1 MTSDPSRTDQTI
13 QNLRRTPDSSSMK
26 ALLFSLVL
34 PLVLAACGGEYSG
47 NSAKVE
53 LSALSCAGNEGPLPM
68 ASTNVIG
75 QGHYA
80 RQCQSCHGAM
90 GDGTPSGPS
99 LVGCTSCGNIDS
111 LTNRI
116 ATTMPTADVTQCD
129 VDCARETADYILTA
143 FKQNATFADASCAI
157 EGIEVMSPERT
168 LYKASL
174 NLAGKALDRE
184 DAEFFVSSGGEAGID
199 DVLDVVMESPVFY
212 ERLKEIYN
220 DRLHQDKYLPNED
233 ALNLLDSSEFPN
245 RKWYSTVA
253 DNSIAG
259 PERDLF
265 YFLRDRTNHAIAQ
278 EALELVSYVVRH
290 NRPFTEILTADYTVV
305 NGYSARVY
313 GYDPETL
320 GFTTID
326 AAVNKPFKTFDQLPV
341 GLQQYARFDP
351 TDFREVRVS
360 IQGGSKAGTAIPHA
374 GVLTM
379 PMFLNRFPT
388 TNTNLNR
395 HRSRMVFEIFLDTDI
410 LQIPGSR
417 EASAVDESSASPT
430 LTNSDC
436 VVCHKVMDPVASLFQ
451 NWDDRGRYSL
461 RRLSRTPWPADMYYR
476 GINGKIMP
484 LETHVDNS
492 VQWLGAELVKDA
504 RFARSTVKTLYEGLT
519 GQKALFPPSELF
531 GADSV
536 QRAAYSAQRA
546 FLGAV
551 ERELINSNWNIKT
564 AIKEIVKGPY
574 FRAASL
580 SANEAIHASAGTARL
595 LTPEMLDRKIVA
607 VTGKAWKYS
616 WQTRSRPHKLES
628 GGYNALYGGMD
639 SNDVTTRI
647 TQPNGLMAAVQD
659 RMASEVAC
667 QSIGRDFFRQQPDRF
682 LFPLVTK
689 DQAPLNSDGSVDAA
703 GEAAIRANLVH
714 LHWKL
719 FGETENSHS
728 AAVNETFAVFMNA
741 FRTGN
746 ELIAADSRSW
756 SLKRLYSGCAIQKD
770 PETDATLAEADR
782 IYLDERYVMRSWQT
796 VLNYM
801 FSDYQFLYE

>member
-1 MTSDPSRTDQTI
+1 MASDPSRTDQA
-13 QNLRRTPDSSSMK
+13 DSNQRKFRSFRDVRS
-26 ALLFSLVL
+26 ALLSLVL
-34 PLVLAACGGEYSG
+34 PLLMVACGGDYSG
-47 NSAKVE
+47 NSTQAE
-53 LSALSCAGNEGPLPM
+53 LSALSCAGNSSFLP
-68 ASTNVIG
+68 AAATNVAG
-75 QGHYA
+75 QGHYVK
-80 RQCQSCHGAM
+80 QCQSCHGAS
-90 GDGTPSGPS
+90 GDGSPSGPS
-99 LVGCTSCGNIDS
+99 LVGCTSCGDIDT

-157 EGIEVMSPERT
+157 EGIEVMSPEKT

-174 NLAGKALDRE
+174 NLAGAALDR
-184 DAEFFVSSGGEAGID
+184 DDVEFFAQGGDSSID
-199 DVLDVVMESPVFY
+199 EVLDVVMDSPLFY

-220 DRLHQDKYLPNED
+220 DRLHQDKYLDGTSALQLIDD
-233 ALNLLDSSEFPN
+233 AEFPAN
-245 RKWYSTVA
+245 DWYEHVA
-253 DNSIAG
+253 DDSVAG
-259 PERDLF
+259 PERDLRD
-265 YFLRDRTNHAIAQ
+265 FLRARTNQAIAQ
-278 EALELVSYVVRH
+278 EALELISHVVRTR
-290 NRPFTEILTADYTVV
+290 RPFTEILTADYTVV
-305 NGYSARVY
+305 NAYSARVY
-313 GYDPETL
+313 GYDPDAL
-320 GFTTID
+320 GFATID
-326 AAVNKPFKTFDQLPV
+326 TVIDKPFKTFDQLPPA
-341 GLQQYARFDP
+341 LQAYARYDR

-374 GVLTM
+374 GILTM

-417 EASAVDESSASPT
+417 EAAAVDESSASPT
-430 LTNSDC
+430 LTNPDC

-451 NWDDRGRYSL
+451 NWDERGRYSL

-519 GQKALFPPSELF
+519 GQKALYPPSELF

-536 QRAAYSAQRA
+536 ERAAYTAQRA

-551 ERELINSNWNIKT
+551 ERELINSNWDIKT

-574 FRAASL
+574 FRAESI
-580 SANEAIHASAGTARL
+580 SSNEAIHATAGTARL
-595 LTPEMLDRKIVA
+595 LTPEMLDRKIEA
-607 VTGKAWKYS
+607 VTGRTWKES
-616 WQTRSRPHKLES
+616 WQGRSKLHKLES

-639 SNDVTTRI
+639 SDDVTTRI
-647 TQPNGLMAAVQD
+647 TQPNGLMAAVQE

-667 QSIGRDFFRQQPDRF
+667 QSIGRDFYRAQQDRF

-689 DQAPLNSDGSVDAA
+689 DQAPVDKNGNSDSA

-719 FGETENSHS
+719 YGDTVSSNSPE
-728 AAVNETFAVFMNA
+728 VNETYAVFLRA
-741 FRTGN
+741 FQSGN
-746 ELIAADSRSW
+746 DLIAADPKNW
-756 SLKRLYSGCAIQKD
+756 SLKRLYSSCAIQKD
-770 PETDATLAEADR
+770 PITDATLADADK

>member
-1 MTSDPSRTDQTI
+1 MASDPSRTDQA
-13 QNLRRTPDSSSMK
+13 DSNQRKFRSFRDVRS
-26 ALLFSLVL
+26 ALLSLVL
-34 PLVLAACGGEYSG
+34 PLLMVACGGDYSG
-47 NSAKVE
+47 NSTQAE
-53 LSALSCAGNEGPLPM
+53 LSALSCAGNSSFLP
-68 ASTNVIG
+68 AAATNVAG
-75 QGHYA
+75 QGHYVK
-80 RQCQSCHGAM
+80 QCQSCHGAS
-90 GDGTPSGPS
+90 GDGSPSGPS
-99 LVGCTSCGNIDS
+99 LVGCTSCGDIDT

-143 FKQNATFADASCAI
+143 FKQSATFADASCAI
-157 EGIEVMSPERT
+157 EGIEVMSPEKT

-174 NLAGKALDRE
+174 NLAGEALDR
-184 DAEFFVSSGGEAGID
+184 DDVEFFAQSGEGGID
-199 DVLDVVMESPVFY
+199 DVLDVVMESPAFY

-233 ALNLLDSSEFPN
+233 ALNLLDSTEFPN

-253 DNSIAG
+253 STSVAG
-259 PERDLF
+259 PERDLH
-265 YFLRDRTNHAIAQ
+265 YFLRNETNQAIAQ
-278 EALELVSYVVRH
+278 EALELVSYVVRK
-290 NRPFTEILTADYTVV
+290 NKPFTEILTADYTVV
-305 NGYSARVY
+305 NAYSARVF
-313 GYDPETL
+313 GYDPDSL
-320 GFTTID
+320 GFATID
-326 AAVNKPFKTFDQLPV
+326 TAARKPFKTFDQLPA
-341 GLQQYARFDP
+341 GLQSYARYDP

-360 IQGGSKAGTAIPHA
+360 IQGGSKSGTALPHA
-374 GVLTM
+374 GILTM

-417 EASAVDESSASPT
+417 EAAAVDESSASPT
-430 LTNSDC
+430 LTNPDC

-519 GQKALFPPSELF
+519 GQTALYPPSELF

-536 QRAAYSAQRA
+536 ERAAYTAQRA

-574 FRAASL
+574 FRAESI
-580 SANEAIHASAGTARL
+580 SANQAIHATAGTARL

-607 VTGKAWKYS
+607 VTGMPWKYS
-616 WQTRSRPHKLES
+616 WQSRSKLHKLES

-639 SNDVTTRI
+639 SDDVTSRI
-647 TQPNGLMAAVQD
+647 TQPNGLMAAVQA
-659 RMASEVAC
+659 RMASEMAC
-667 QSIGRDFFRQQPDRF
+667 QSIGRDFYRSQQSRF

-689 DQAPLNSDGSVDAA
+689 DQAPLDKNGGVDAA

-719 FGETENSHS
+719 FGDTVSSNSPE
-728 AAVNETFAVFMNA
+728 VNETYAVFLSAFNA
-741 FRTGN
+741 GN
-746 ELIAADSRSW
+746 ELIAANSGNW
-756 SLKRLYSGCAIQKD
+756 SMKRLFWDCSVQKD
-770 PETDATLAEADR
+770 PVTDANLADVDK

-801 FSDYQFLYE
+801 FADFQFLYE

>member
-1 MTSDPSRTDQTI
+1 MLSV
-13 QNLRRTPDSSSMK
+13 
-26 ALLFSLVL
+26 AL
-34 PLVLAACGGEYSG
+34 PLLMVACGGDYSG
-47 NSAKVE
+47 NSAQAE
-53 LSALSCAGNEGPLPM
+53 LSALSCAGNASLLPA
-68 ASTNVIG
+68 ASTNVVG
-75 QGHYA
+75 QGHYVK
-80 RQCQSCHGAM
+80 QCQSCHGAS
-90 GDGTPSGPS
+90 GDGSPSGPS
-99 LVGCTSCGNIDS
+99 LVGCTSCGDIDT

-174 NLAGKALDRE
+174 NLAGEALERD
-184 DAEFFVSSGGEAGID
+184 DAEFFARSGDGGID
-199 DVLDVVMESPVFY
+199 DVLDVVMESPAFY

-233 ALNLLDSSEFPN
+233 ALNLLDSNEFPN
-245 RKWYSTVA
+245 RKWYSSVA
-253 DNSIAG
+253 SSSVAG
-259 PERDLF
+259 PERDLY
-265 YFLRDRTNHAIAQ
+265 YFLRNETNQAIAQ
-278 EALELVSYVVRH
+278 EALELVAYVVRKE
-290 NRPFTEILTADYTVV
+290 RPFTEILTADFTVV
-305 NGYSARVY
+305 NAYSARVY
-313 GYDPETL
+313 GYDPDAL
-320 GFTTID
+320 GFATID
-326 AAVNKPFKTFDQLPV
+326 TVANKPFKTFDQLPA
-341 GLQQYARFDP
+341 GLQQFARYDP

-360 IQGGSKAGTAIPHA
+360 IQGGSKAGTVIPHA

-417 EASAVDESSASPT
+417 EAAAVDESSASPT
-430 LTNSDC
+430 LTNPDC

-484 LETHVDNS
+484 LESHVDNS

-519 GQKALFPPSELF
+519 GQKALFPPSDLF

-536 QRAAYSAQRA
+536 ERAAYTAQRA

-551 ERELINSNWNIKT
+551 ERELINSQWNIKT

-574 FRAASL
+574 FRAESI
-580 SANEAIHASAGTARL
+580 SANEAIHATAGTARL

-616 WQTRSRPHKLES
+616 WQSRSKLHKLES

-647 TQPNGLMAAVQD
+647 TQPNGLMAAVQE

-667 QSIGRDFFRQQPDRF
+667 QSIGRDFYRPQQDRL

-689 DQAPLNSDGSVDAA
+689 DQAPVDEDGNSDPA

-719 FGETENSHS
+719 FGDTVTSNSPE
-728 AAVNETFAVFMNA
+728 VNETYAVFMRA
-741 FRTGN
+741 FESGN
-746 ELIAADSRSW
+746 ELRASDPNNW

-770 PETDATLAEADR
+770 PVTDETLAEADK